1 MHPTIISEGFQTA
14 LNKSLEIL
22 QTIMKP
28 VDLNDRESLI
38 KCVVTA
44 LSSKVV
50 CGNSDLLA
58 PIAVDAV
65 LKVLFLFQFDS
76 IMLFVRLL
84 ILK

>member
-38 KCVVTA
+38 KCVITA

-65 LKVLFLFQFDS
+65 LKVLFFFQM
-76 IMLFVRLL
+76 IEYYYLL
-84 ILK
+84 DH